1 MADPTNNGSMFPIPV
16 AIVSFAQDALV
27 EDHRSEPE
35 QLLPVI
41 SKAVSDVGLS
51 TQDMGFVVSGST
63 DYLMGRP
70 FSFVAA
76 LDAVGPWPP
85 LTESHVEMDAAWALY
100 EAVLRLQHGDIDT
113 ALVYGF
119 GTSSMSDVPRTTALQ
134 LDPYSL
140 APLWPDANALAGL
153 QARAALDAGVTTQ
166 AEVDAI
172 LERTLRDGADNP
184 FAVRKIDP
192 AAVAGRDL
200 TMAPLSEL
208 DVPPST
214 DGAAAMVVCTL
225 ERARELVARPVQ
237 ITGMD
242 HRIEAHALGLRD
254 LATSTSTRLAAQA
267 AGATGEFDLAEL
279 HVLATHQEPILKQA
293 LGLGD
298 ATRINPSGGALVSN
312 VFMAAG
318 LVRHGEAAARLIA
331 GDGDRAIAHAQSGPA
346 MQQNLVSVLEVN
358 P

>member
-1 MADPTNNGSMFPIPV
+1 MSGNGMFTIPV

-27 EDHRSEPE
+27 GDNRGEAE

-41 SKAVSDVGLS
+41 SKAVGDVGLS

-100 EAVLRLQHGDIDT
+100 EAVLRLQHGDIDA

-119 GTSSMSDVPRTTALQ
+119 GTQSMSDVPRTTALQ
-134 LDPYSL
+134 LDPYAL
-140 APLWPDANALAGL
+140 APLWPDAHAINGL

-172 LERTLRDGADNP
+172 LERTLRDGASNP
-184 FAVRKIDP
+184 HAVRQESPD
-192 AAVAGRDL
+192 AVAGRDL

-208 DVPPST
+208 DVPPVT

-225 ERARELVARPVQ
+225 ERARQLVARPVQ

-254 LATSTSTRLAAQA
+254 LATSTSTKQA
-267 AGATGEFDLAEL
+267 AEAAGVRGDEDLAEL
-279 HVLATHQEPILKQA
+279 HVLATHQEPILRNA
-293 LGLGD
+293 LGLGES
-298 ATRINPSGGALVSN
+298 TRINPSGGPLVSN
-312 VFMAAG
+312 VLMAAG
-318 LVRHGEAAARLIA
+318 LVRHGEAAARLMA
-331 GDGDRAIAHAQSGPA
+331 GDGNRAVAHAQSGPA
-346 MQQNLVSVLEVN
+346 MQQNLVSVLEVAQ
-358 P
+358 